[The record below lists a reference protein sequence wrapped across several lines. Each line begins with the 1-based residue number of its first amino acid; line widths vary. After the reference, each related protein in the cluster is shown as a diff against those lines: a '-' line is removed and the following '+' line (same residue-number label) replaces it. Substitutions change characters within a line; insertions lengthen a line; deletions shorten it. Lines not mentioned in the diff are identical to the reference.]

1 MCFFSGF
8 KSYVGRVLFVDTK
21 EAQIHLEYHECG
33 SAGEEAPL
41 LSAFSPWMVTLMEKI
56 PEDQYQDFLS
66 ADLPV
71 SMNPQEYHQHPVK
84 CLCIYFWRLDWQ

>member
-1 MCFFSGF
+1 
-8 KSYVGRVLFVDTK
+8 
-21 EAQIHLEYHECG
+21 
-33 SAGEEAPL
+33 
-41 LSAFSPWMVTLMEKI
+41 MVTLMEKI
-56 PEDQYQDFLS
+56 PEDQYEDFLS